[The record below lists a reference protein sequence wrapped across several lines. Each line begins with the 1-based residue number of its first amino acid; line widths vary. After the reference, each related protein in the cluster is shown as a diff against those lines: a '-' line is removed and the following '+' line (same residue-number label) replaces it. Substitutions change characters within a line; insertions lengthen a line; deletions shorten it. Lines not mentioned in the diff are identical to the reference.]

1 MAGKVGVCR
10 PTGSRL
16 GRRGLLFQGL
26 SGLAHARLASSNPF
40 RPPRVRAALHRLD
53 LAFSVTALAHGLS
66 KWLLREIV
74 QASRRS
80 PLVDTSEP
88 GSSVVCRPAAKR
100 GIGHVFL
107 QTAVPTRK
115 TGNSGKVPTKMDKAT
130 KVRESLMRP
139 VVKLGI
145 AAGGLTAEGAGEY
158 RGVPHDRHFSASQVN
173 ISACRTWP
181 NASVQSAT
189 TD

>member
-1 MAGKVGVCR
+1 MPLSQVLQLGDIVC
-10 PTGSRL
+10 
-16 GRRGLLFQGL
+16 
-26 SGLAHARLASSNPF
+26 
-40 RPPRVRAALHRLD
+40 
-53 LAFSVTALAHGLS
+53 
-66 KWLLREIV
+66 
-74 QASRRS
+74 
-80 PLVDTSEP
+80 
-88 GSSVVCRPAAKR
+88 CPAAEG
-100 GIGHVFL
+100 GIGHGFL

-115 TGNSGKVPTKMDKAT
+115 TGNSGEVPTKMDKAT
-130 KVRESLMRP
+130 QVRESLMRP

-145 AAGGLTAEGAGEY
+145 AAGGLTAPRAALCRPIVRTMLSADEY

>member
-1 MAGKVGVCR
+1 MPLSQVLQLGDIVC
-10 PTGSRL
+10 
-16 GRRGLLFQGL
+16 
-26 SGLAHARLASSNPF
+26 
-40 RPPRVRAALHRLD
+40 
-53 LAFSVTALAHGLS
+53 
-66 KWLLREIV
+66 
-74 QASRRS
+74 
-80 PLVDTSEP
+80 
-88 GSSVVCRPAAKR
+88 CPAAEG
-100 GIGHVFL
+100 GIGHGFL

-115 TGNSGKVPTKMDKAT
+115 TGNSGEVPTKMDKAT
-130 KVRESLMRP
+130 QVRESLMRP